1 MIIPLR
7 ILPHAQDLSVPRY
20 ATELSAGLDVL
31 AAVAQPVTLNPGQR
45 ALIPTGLSW
54 ALPEGME
61 AQIRSRSGLALKHG
75 VVVLNAPG
83 TIDADYRGEVGI
95 ILMNL
100 GQAPFVVERGLRVA
114 QVVFARVEKVE
125 WQLVDSLPSTQRS
138 EGGFGSTGL

>member
-100 GQAPFVVERGLRVA
+100 GQALFVVERGLRVA

>member
-20 ATELSAGLDVL
+20 ATELSAGLDIL